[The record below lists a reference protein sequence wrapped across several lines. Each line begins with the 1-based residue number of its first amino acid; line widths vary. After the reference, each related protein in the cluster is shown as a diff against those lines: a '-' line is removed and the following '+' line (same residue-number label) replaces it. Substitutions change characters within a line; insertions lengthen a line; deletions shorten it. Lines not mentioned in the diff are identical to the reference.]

1 VTLVRSA
8 DGALLPL
15 DTTAGFLA
23 AHPGM
28 ALRAGERD
36 MAVMQHE
43 LRAELPDGSV
53 ELHSSSL
60 LEFAREEN
68 GVPVTAMARTVGLCA
83 GAAAALL
90 LDGGGG
96 SISGVLTPTTPAL
109 YGPLLE
115 TLRKE
120 GVELHESV
128 RVAGR

>member
-1 VTLVRSA
+1 
-8 DGALLPL
+8 
-15 DTTAGFLA
+15 
-23 AHPGM
+23 M

-43 LRAELPDGSV
+43 LRAEMPDGSV

-60 LEFAREEN
+60 LEFAREER
-68 GVPVTAMARTVGLCA
+68 GVLVTAMARTVGLCA

-96 SISGVLTPTTPAL
+96 AGGVLTPTTPEL
-109 YGPLLE
+109 YSPILD

-120 GVELHESV
+120 GVEMHESV
-128 RVAGR
+128 RVER